1 MPVNTIAEHH
11 TINLTQFSYGS
22 LQHLNYPQS
31 LPININFTQHLVAP
45 IGNVVLLEVFGVGFS
60 ENECRGGGGLEV
72 GVIYCI
78 ENYIILHF
86 TNLGVRDTVILAD
99 CISHTSHGEI

>member
-1 MPVNTIAEHH
+1 MNIIAEHH
-11 TINLTQFSYGS
+11 TLNLTEFSYGS

-72 GVIYCI
+72 GLFIVLKIMFPNFLFSWNGETIRKIYFHRSI
-78 ENYIILHF
+78 WQF
-86 TNLGVRDTVILAD
+86 
-99 CISHTSHGEI
+99 